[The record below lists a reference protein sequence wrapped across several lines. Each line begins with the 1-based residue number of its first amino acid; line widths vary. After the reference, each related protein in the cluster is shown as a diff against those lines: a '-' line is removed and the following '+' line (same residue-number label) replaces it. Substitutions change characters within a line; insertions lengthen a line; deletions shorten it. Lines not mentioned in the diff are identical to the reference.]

1 MKSNWPMPSPQDTI
15 SHVTVKKIP
24 NLSWYLICWNIIKTH
39 TCKRN
44 ISSIWILSVTKIYLS
59 SRFNLEAQKK
69 KNPSLQSNLFIY
81 IKNRNTSSLVCLYVD
96 TALNLLYLT
105 SLLVFKAA
113 YLRSLLQGCGTTS
126 LCNWCPMFWE
136 NIMIAPS
143 TP

>member
-1 MKSNWPMPSPQDTI
+1 MKSNWPKPSPQDTI
-15 SHVTVKKIP
+15 SHITVKKIP
-24 NLSWYLICWNIIKTH
+24 HLKWYLIGWNIIKTH

-44 ISSIWILSVTKIYLS
+44 ISGIWILSATKIYLS

-69 KNPSLQSNLFIY
+69 KIHLFIPTSSSTW
-81 IKNRNTSSLVCLYVD
+81 KNRNTSSLVCLYD

-105 SLLVFKAA
+105 SLLVFKAV

-126 LCNWCPMFWE
+126 LCNWCPVFWD